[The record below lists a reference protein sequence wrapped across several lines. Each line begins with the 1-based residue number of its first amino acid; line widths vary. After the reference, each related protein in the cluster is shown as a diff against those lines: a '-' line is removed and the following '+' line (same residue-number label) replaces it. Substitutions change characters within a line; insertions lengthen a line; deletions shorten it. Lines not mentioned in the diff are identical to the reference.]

1 MCSVCIS
8 PDGKILASGS
18 KDKTIKLWNIESRK
32 EISTLKGHT
41 EIVSSVKFSPNGKIL
56 ASGSFDNNIILWD
69 VATGKE
75 KQTLKGHKY
84 N

>member
-1 MCSVCIS
+1 MNLKGHTNAVSSICIS

-18 KDKTIKLWNIESRK
+18 NDQTIKLWSIESESGK

-41 EIVSSVKFSPNGKIL
+41 NRVISVKFSPDGKIL
-56 ASGSFDNNIILWD
+56 ASGSQDKNIILWD
-69 VATGKE
+69 IATR
-75 KQTLKGHKY
+75 